1 MTDLT
6 PADRL
11 VPVTVYGRPGC
22 QQCKQTT
29 RKLDKANVPYTYV
42 DVDDDAVAGALVD
55 IYAARNP
62 GPKSLPLVVVGDV
75 YWFGFR
81 HERIARL
88 ADIHHTAPDISGLD
102 QAAAQYLEGAK
113 ADA

>member
-1 MTDLT
+1 MPDLT
-6 PADRL
+6 AADRL

-29 RKLDKANVPYTYV
+29 RKLDKAGVPYTYV

-55 IYAARNP
+55 IYAAKNP
-62 GPKSLPLVVVGDV
+62 GPKSLPLVTAGDQ

-81 HERIARL
+81 NERLARL
-88 ADIHHTAPDISGLD
+88 IDIHHTAPDVTSLD
-102 QAAAQYLEGAK
+102 QAAARYLEENSHA
-113 ADA
+113 